1 MLGGEILF
9 MFPQV
14 TYNVETTISDVAES
28 GERSLL
34 FDYETNSFVV
44 KNGNVRESTRVEA
57 VKQWIELFI
66 RVELNKYAIYS
77 DNFGLDLSNLVGYRL
92 PRSVQVSEIIRRLHD
107 GIKQNCKHVI
117 DCTDFSFSNGT
128 FSFTAITDLGEEIK
142 LEY

>member
-1 MLGGEILF
+1 MLGGERLF
-9 MFPQV
+9 MFPQLD
-14 TYNVETTISDVAES
+14 YDVETTITEDTES

-44 KNGNVRESTRVEA
+44 KNGNVQEASRVEA

-77 DNFGLDLSNLVGYRL
+77 DKFGLDLSNLIGYRL

-107 GIKQNCKHVI
+107 GIINGCKHVTA
-117 DCTDFSFSNGT
+117 CEDFSFDKGT
-128 FSFTAITDLGEEIK
+128 FSFTVITDLGEEVRF
-142 LEY
+142 EY

>member
-1 MLGGEILF
+1 
-9 MFPQV
+9 MFPQLD
-14 TYNVETTISDVAES
+14 YNVETTITEDTGG

-44 KNGNVRESTRVEA
+44 KNGNVQEASRVEA

-77 DNFGLDLSNLVGYRL
+77 DNFGLDLSNLIGYRL

-107 GIKQNCKHVI
+107 GIINRCKHVTA
-117 DCTDFSFSNGT
+117 CEDFAFNNGT
-128 FSFTAITDLGEEIK
+128 FSFTAITDLGEEVK
-142 LEY
+142 FEY

>member
-9 MFPQV
+9 MFPQLD
-14 TYNVETTISDVAES
+14 YDVETTIMEDTES

-44 KNGNVRESTRVEA
+44 KNGNVQEASRVEA

-77 DNFGLDLSNLVGYRL
+77 DNFGLDLSNLIGYRL

-107 GIKQNCKHVI
+107 GIINGCKHVTA
-117 DCTDFSFSNGT
+117 CEDFSFNNGT
-128 FSFTAITDLGEEIK
+128 FSFTAITDLGEEVR

>member
-9 MFPQV
+9 MFPQLD
-14 TYNVETTISDVAES
+14 YDVETTIMEDTES

-44 KNGNVRESTRVEA
+44 KNGNVQEASRVEA

-77 DNFGLDLSNLVGYRL
+77 DNFGLDLSNLIGYRL

-107 GIKQNCKHVI
+107 GVKQNCKHVKEVQ
-117 DCTDFSFSNGT
+117 DFSFNNGT
-128 FSFTAITDLGEEIK
+128 FSFTAITDLGEEVR

>member
-9 MFPQV
+9 MFPQAN
-14 TYNVETTISDVAES
+14 YNVETTISDTTES

-44 KNGNVRESTRVEA
+44 KNGNVQESTRVEA

-66 RVELNKYAIYS
+66 RVELNKYAIYD

-107 GIKQNCKHVI
+107 GIINGCKHV
-117 DCTDFSFSNGT
+117 TEVQDFSFNNGT
-128 FSFTAITDLGEEIK
+128 FSFTVITDLGNEIK
-142 LEY
+142 LSY

>member
-1 MLGGEILF
+1 
-9 MFPQV
+9 MFPQQN
-14 TYNVETTISDVAES
+14 YDVEQVLTEDTES

-34 FDYETNSFVV
+34 FDYETNSFVI
-44 KNGNVRESTRVEA
+44 KNGNVQEA
-57 VKQWIELFI
+57 SRIEQVKQWIELFI

-107 GIKQNCKHVI
+107 GIINGCKHVTA
-117 DCTDFSFSNGT
+117 CEDFSFDNGK
-128 FSFTAITDLGEEIK
+128 FSFTVITDLGEEVE

>member
-1 MLGGEILF
+1 
-9 MFPQV
+9 MFPQLD
-14 TYNVETTISDVAES
+14 YDVEQVLTDDTES

-44 KNGNVRESTRVEA
+44 KNGNVQETSRVEA

-77 DNFGLDLSNLVGYRL
+77 DNFGLDLSNLIGYRL

-107 GIKQNCKHVI
+107 GIINGCKHVTA
-117 DCTDFSFSNGT
+117 CEDFAFDNGK
-128 FSFTAITDLGEEIK
+128 FSFTVITDLGEEVK

>member
-9 MFPQV
+9 MFPQIN
-14 TYNVETTISDVAES
+14 YNVETTISDTTES

-44 KNGNVRESTRVEA
+44 KNGNVQESTRTEA

-77 DNFGLDLSNLVGYRL
+77 DNFGLDLSNLIGYRL

-128 FSFTAITDLGEEIK
+128 FSFTAITDLGESIK
-142 LEY
+142 LEF

>member
-1 MLGGEILF
+1 
-9 MFPQV
+9 MFPQQN
-14 TYNVETTISDVAES
+14 YDVEQVLTEDTES

-34 FDYETNSFVV
+34 FDYETNSFVI
-44 KNGNVRESTRVEA
+44 KNGNVQEVSRIEQ

-107 GIKQNCKHVI
+107 GIINGCKHVTA
-117 DCTDFSFSNGT
+117 CEDFSFDNGK
-128 FSFTAITDLGEEIK
+128 FSFTVITDLGEEVK

>member
-1 MLGGEILF
+1 
-9 MFPQV
+9 MFPQQN
-14 TYNVETTISDVAES
+14 YDVEQVLTEDTES

-34 FDYETNSFVV
+34 FDYETNSFVI
-44 KNGNVRESTRVEA
+44 KNGNVQEA
-57 VKQWIELFI
+57 SRIEQVKQWIELFI

-107 GIKQNCKHVI
+107 GIINGCKHVTA
-117 DCTDFSFSNGT
+117 CEDFSFDNGK
-128 FSFTAITDLGEEIK
+128 FSFTVITDLGEEVK

>member
-1 MLGGEILF
+1 
-9 MFPQV
+9 MFPQISYDV
-14 TYNVETTISDVAES
+14 SPKLEQQET

-34 FDYETNSFVV
+34 FDYKKNQFVV
-44 KNGNVRESTRVEA
+44 KSGNVQETTRVEA

-107 GIKQNCKHVI
+107 GILNGCKHVT
-117 DCTDFSFSNGT
+117 DVQDFSFDNGT
-128 FSFTAITDLGEEIK
+128 FSFTVITDLGEEVK
-142 LEY
+142 FEY

>member
-1 MLGGEILF
+1 
-9 MFPQV
+9 MFPQISYDV
-14 TYNVETTISDVAES
+14 SPKLEQQET

-34 FDYETNSFVV
+34 FDYKKNRFVV
-44 KNGNVRESTRVEA
+44 KSGNVQETTRVEA

-107 GIKQNCKHVI
+107 GILNGCKHVT
-117 DCTDFSFSNGT
+117 DVQDFSFDKGT
-128 FSFTAITDLGEEIK
+128 FTFLVITDLGEEVK
-142 LEY
+142 FEY